1 MGKLKSS
8 TNNKEFKIMNII
20 LNSLFVKELKKDYLG
35 AIISFNKK
43 II

>member
-1 MGKLKSS
+1 MGELKSS
-8 TNNKEFKIMNII
+8 TNN
-20 LNSLFVKELKKDYLG
+20 KELKKDYLG